1 MSIILCLFLA
11 RSPNSFFLSFRGGC
25 CVQTDGDTASGG
37 ARRADTPRHRRRRLR
52 HSSSTH
58 GGATSTLHSFPLLS
72 NLKQALGVAQITI
85 HYTHSFCLGLGG
97 INPPDFGH
105 PTALGVSLNGGKIIS
120 DQKWEERDAVRKGS
134 VSMHAAW
141 RTLHGPPCL
150 PCCREALFDVRRTCL
165 ICEKKKEPENSNEK
179 GSLQPRELL
188 AYAGGLVGCRSG

>member
-1 MSIILCLFLA
+1 MKHHLA
-11 RSPNSFFLSFRGGC
+11 RRRLYLLFASSKISFFFSFRGGC

-37 ARRADTPRHRRRRLR
+37 ARRADTPRHRRNRLR

-97 INPPDFGH
+97 VNSPDFGH
-105 PTALGVSLNGGKIIS
+105 PAALGVSLNGVKIIS
-120 DQKWEERDAVRKGS
+120 QDQKWEEKDAVRKGS

-141 RTLHGPPCL
+141 RTLPGPPCL
-150 PCCREALFDVRRTCL
+150 VPAVL
-165 ICEKKKEPENSNEK
+165 P
-179 GSLQPRELL
+179 
-188 AYAGGLVGCRSG
+188 GCAV

>member
-1 MSIILCLFLA
+1 MSCAIRTS
-11 RSPNSFFLSFRGGC
+11 RSREKHPHQNFFFLLFSSVEC

-85 HYTHSFCLGLGG
+85 HYTHSFCLGLSG
-97 INPPDFGH
+97 INSPDSGH
-105 PTALGVSLNGGKIIS
+105 PTALGVRLNGRKIIS
-120 DQKWEERDAVRKGS
+120 DHKWEERDAVRKGS

-141 RTLHGPPCL
+141 RTLPGPSCL
-150 PCCREALFDVRRTCL
+150 VPAVLPGC
-165 ICEKKKEPENSNEK
+165 
-179 GSLQPRELL
+179 
-188 AYAGGLVGCRSG
+188 AG